1 MTGSDLLA
9 VFIWQSCSLTL
20 HVGLDVV
27 MVVVR
32 AEILGP
38 EFWIFVL
45 GALLVLVRFFRSG
58 LFGDAQS
65 LVVVVLGP
73 LFLGFF

>member
-1 MTGSDLLA
+1 VTGSDLHA

-20 HVGLDVV
+20 FVGLDVV

-38 EFWIFVL
+38 EFWVIVV
-45 GALLVLVRFFRSG
+45 GALLVLVG
-58 LFGDAQS
+58 LF
-65 LVVVVLGP
+65 
-73 LFLGFF
+73 